1 MSPPAVVLSSHT
13 IGLYIIRCLGT
24 MGVPLFVFYYNKND
38 MGYVSK
44 FVTQR
49 IHTPHPEKNESE
61 FVDLLLTYGKRLKR
75 GVLFAADDPTL
86 KIVSKNKAALSKYYT
101 LTCPDWEITEKFI
114 DKKYT
119 YELAESLGLP
129 TPKSLIPKSP
139 QEVKRISKELNY
151 PCIVKPCQSHL
162 YFEVFRKKMVKV
174 YNSSQLLA
182 AYRQANEIGLEIML
196 QEFIPGSDIQGVNYN
211 SYFFDGQPKLEFTA
225 QKCRLAPPEFGIP
238 RVVKSIYIPEI
249 IEPGRKILQALGFN
263 GYSCTE
269 FKKDS
274 RDGLYKFMEV
284 NARHNRSGLL
294 ALKCG
299 INFPYIEYRHKAE
312 GFLQRTNHSKT
323 NIYWID
329 EVQDIFSS
337 LRHFKKEKYTIHEY
351 LRPYFGVN
359 IFAVF
364 SINDLKPILKRLY
377 DVLCMFFES
386 VYHKFTKMFNNN

>member
-1 MSPPAVVLSSHT
+1 MNLPAVVLSSHT
-13 IGLYIIRCLGT
+13 IGLYVIRCLGE
-24 MGVPLFVFYYNKND
+24 MGVPVFVFYYSKKD

-44 FVTQR
+44 FVIQR
-49 IHTPHPEKNESE
+49 INTPHPEKNESE
-61 FVDLLLTYGKRLKR
+61 FVDLLLNHGKRLKG

-129 TPKSLIPKSP
+129 TPKSLLAKSTE
-139 QEVKRISKELNY
+139 EVKKISTELNY

-174 YNSSQLLA
+174 HNSDQLLA

-211 SYFFDGQPKLEFTA
+211 SYFFDGQPQLEFTA

-238 RVVKSIYIPEI
+238 RVVKSTYIPEI

-269 FKKDS
+269 FKKDP

-284 NARHNRSGLL
+284 NGRHNRSGLL

-299 INFPYIEYRHKAE
+299 INFPYIEYRHKTE
-312 GFLQRTNHSKT
+312 NFLQKANHFKT

-329 EVQDIFSS
+329 EVQDVFSS
-337 LRHFKKEKYTIHEY
+337 LRHYKNEKYSIREY
-351 LRPYFGVN
+351 LRPYFRVN

-364 SINDLKPILKRLY
+364 SINDFKPILKRLY

-386 VYHKFTKMFNNN
+386 VYHKFAKMFYY